1 MAAWSLLCRFP
12 GVRIICQDW
21 VRMSQTDLVS
31 QTLYSMCLWSQGFGF
46 FLLHFFNFNFNFL
59 F

>member
-1 MAAWSLLCRFP
+1 MAALSLLCGFP

-21 VRMSQTDLVS
+21 VWMSQTDLVS
-31 QTLYSMCLWSQGFGF
+31 QTLYSMCLWSQGF
-46 FLLHFFNFNFNFL
+46 FLFHFFNFNFNFL

>member
-1 MAAWSLLCRFP
+1 MAALSLLCGFP

-21 VRMSQTDLVS
+21 VWMSQTDLVS
-31 QTLYSMCLWSQGFGF
+31 QTLYSMCLWSQVF
-46 FLLHFFNFNFNFL
+46 FLFHFFNFNFL